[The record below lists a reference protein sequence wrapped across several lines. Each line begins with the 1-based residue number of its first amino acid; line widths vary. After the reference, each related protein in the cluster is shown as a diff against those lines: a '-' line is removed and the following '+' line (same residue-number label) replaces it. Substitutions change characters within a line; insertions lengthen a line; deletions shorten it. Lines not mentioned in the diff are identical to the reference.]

1 MEVALE
7 HGYAR
12 HEGLGAPVVVC
23 FRFRLKLGDS
33 CGPSVVGAVKR
44 VRASEKLKF

>member
-1 MEVALE
+1 MEVTFE

-12 HEGLGAPVVVC
+12 HEGLGAPIVVC
-23 FRFRLKLGDS
+23 FRFGLKTGDS
-33 CGPSVVGAVKR
+33 CGPSVVGAVKC